1 MIRRFKG
8 ELPEGRHLRVDNKN
22 FYFDIGQNNRGVYMR
37 MSEVCTLE
45 ISFFEGHHK
54 FMNYFNPLQVKSN
67 FRTAITVPEKCWTR
81 FRDILNDYCEKM
93 SETATTTADNNI
105 QGAQPSA
112 PPSAGGSQK

>member
-1 MIRRFKG
+1 
-8 ELPEGRHLRVDNKN
+8 
-22 FYFDIGQNNRGVYMR
+22 MR
-37 MSEVCTLE
+37 MSEVSIELVTSDFHRKVIIKCKP
-45 ISFFEGHHK
+45 F
-54 FMNYFNPLQVKSN
+54 QVKSN